1 MSTGIKITEMD
12 HIVLRTGD
20 VDATLRFYTDLLGLS
35 PERVDEFKAGKAP
48 FPSVRINS
56 DTIIDLL
63 PSPNRDRAQHAVTNQ
78 DHFCLV
84 LEPTDMELLASDL
97 REQGVTVREGPVSR
111 WGAHGNATSI
121 YITGPDDNVIELR
134 HY

>member
-1 MSTGIKITEMD
+1 MD
-12 HIVLRTGD
+12 HIVLNTRD
-20 VDATLRFYTDLLGLS
+20 VDATLHFYTDLLGLS

-56 DTIIDLL
+56 DTIIDLQ
-63 PSPNRDRAQHAVTNQ
+63 PATDEERAQDAVANQ

-84 LEPTDMELLASDL
+84 LEPTDMEQLASDL
-97 REQGVTVREGPVSR
+97 RDQDVTVTEGPVTR

-121 YITGPDDNVIELR
+121 YITGPDDNLIELR

>member
-1 MSTGIKITEMD
+1 MSTGIKITRMD
-12 HIVLRTGD
+12 HIVLNTRD
-20 VDATLRFYTDLLGLS
+20 VDATLHFYTDLLGLS
-35 PERVDEFKAGKAP
+35 PERVDEFKAGEAP

-56 DTIIDLL
+56 DTIIDLQ
-63 PSPNRDRAQHAVTNQ
+63 PATDEERAQDAVTNQ

-84 LEPTDMELLASDL
+84 LEPTDMEQLALDL
-97 REQGVTVREGPVSR
+97 RDQGVTVTEGPVTR

-121 YITGPDDNVIELR
+121 YITGPDDNLIELR